1 MKGVLS
7 SETLLS
13 LAKSKAPGDR
23 ERLLMAIV
31 EMCDTPNA
39 GEAMKAPHLQM
50 LLNSIFMSLVVE
62 AEREIRKRLADKL
75 STADWVPPALINV
88 LALDDIEIAR
98 PIIAA
103 SPLLKDH
110 DLVRLLVEATIEH
123 QIEVARR
130 PRLSQSVVSAILHQ
144 AEPEV
149 LTALAG
155 NPTADLS
162 PADMAELVE
171 ISRQVTTLRTPLSCH
186 PKLSDALAERLYLWV
201 GQALRQSLA
210 DRFRLDTDALD
221 VAIASAVAE
230 VKAGAPMQKPPVIH
244 DHGAGREEME
254 RRLIEKLHLAGQLRP
269 GYLVRALREGR
280 LHLFVCA
287 LATLGRMD
295 LAYVRSTIDS
305 ETPDALSLACAC
317 VGIDRSVFPTIL
329 SLVRQLNTGKPH
341 GDNDAVRKATAA
353 FATGGS
359 SQGPS
364 SFRAAAVRF
373 N

>member
-1 MKGVLS
+1 MKTVLS

-31 EMCDTPNA
+31 DMCDAPHA
-39 GEAMKAPHLQM
+39 GEAMKAPHLQT

-62 AEREIRKRLADKL
+62 AEREIRKRLAEKL

-98 PIIAA
+98 PVIAA

-162 PADMAELVE
+162 PSDMAELVE
-171 ISRQVTTLRTPLSCH
+171 ISRQVSALRTPLSCH
-186 PKLSDALAERLYLWV
+186 PKLTDALAERLYLWV
-201 GQALRQSLA
+201 GQALRSSLA
-210 DRFRLDTDALD
+210 ERFRLDTGALD
-221 VAIASAVAE
+221 QAIASAIAE
-230 VKAGAPMQKPPVIH
+230 VKTGAPMQKAVIVH
-244 DHGAGREEME
+244 DHDAEREEME

-280 LHLFVCA
+280 LNLFVCA
-287 LATLGRMD
+287 LATLGKMEIP
-295 LAYVRSTIDS
+295 YVRSTVDS
-305 ETPDALSLACAC
+305 ETPDAMAMACAS

-329 SLVRQLNTGKPH
+329 NLVRQLNAGKPL
-341 GDNDAVRKATAA
+341 GGPDAVRKATAA
-353 FATGGS
+353 FATAGAP
-359 SQGPS
+359 QT
-364 SFRAAAVRF
+364 FRPVPGRV